1 MVFQRPTPFPGSV
14 RENLRVAVPALGDR
28 EAATVLERVELDGRI
43 LDRPAH
49 ELSGGEAQRV
59 CLARAIVL
67 RPEVLLMDEPTSSVD
82 QPARLAL
89 ERLGRH
95 LAESGVSVVWVTH
108 DLVQMRRLADHLVV
122 VAGGR
127 IEYSG
132 RPNDLPTGATP
143 AVRAFFAGPGGPA
156 DPADRWD
163 PGREDGGDAG

>member
-1 MVFQRPTPFPGSV
+1 
-14 RENLRVAVPALGDR
+14 
-28 EAATVLERVELDGRI
+28 
-43 LDRPAH
+43 
-49 ELSGGEAQRV
+49 
-59 CLARAIVL
+59 
-67 RPEVLLMDEPTSSVD
+67 MDEPTSSVD

-143 AVRAFFAGPGGPA
+143 AVRAFFAGPGAPA